1 MKKLVVPLLIL
12 AAIFIGIGF
21 YMYNKPVESLDNK
34 KPDVTVTAD
43 QLVADYEANEQAAND
58 KYLGKV
64 VQVSGKVAQV
74 TSEDGKNKVVF
85 ETGNPISGVISELE
99 DGNHAEGINAG
110 EEATVKGMCSGYLSD
125 VILVRSTVVR

>member
-34 KPDVTVTAD
+34 KADVTVTAD
-43 QLVADYEANEQAAND
+43 QLVADYEADEQAANE

-74 TSEDGKNKVVF
+74 SSEDGKNKVVF
-85 ETGNPISGVISELE
+85 ETDNPISGVISELE
-99 DGNHAEGINAG
+99 EGNNAEGITAG

>member
-1 MKKLVVPLLIL
+1 MKKLVIPLIVL

-34 KPDVTVTAD
+34 KAEVTVTAD
-43 QLVADYEANEQAAND
+43 QLLADYEANEQAAND

-85 ETGNPISGVISELE
+85 ETGNPISGVITELE
-99 DGNHAEGINAG
+99 EGNNAEGINAG